1 MDAAR
6 GARRPLTAAQALRGL
21 ALASLVALA
30 LLGPRPAQ
38 ATLQEAIR
46 GALAALPED
55 APMRA
60 VRAAWQARGFAPRF
74 VEPQPPFAATEAARE
89 AVGLLGAA
97 TGRGLDP
104 TAYRAESLRAAL
116 DAPRDERGAAAF
128 EAALAAALARLY
140 ADAGFGRIDPRS
152 LGYDLPQQRR
162 RAALEPA
169 VREALQH
176 PVPALGL
183 EAVEPT
189 LPVYRP
195 LVAALAEW
203 RRRAAQPGLPPL
215 PPQPRKVSPG
225 DAWTGVDLLRER
237 LLAEGDLDPAAA
249 ADGPDRAPGRYQGE
263 LVDAVRRFQARHGLE
278 ADGVIGAQTRSAL
291 DTPPAARVRSIEL
304 SLERLRWL
312 GATPRDRYVAINI
325 PEFRLW
331 AVEDGRVA
339 TTMAVIVGRA
349 VSGTPVFV
357 DAIEA
362 VQFNPY
368 WNVPRSIA
376 AKELHPKLARDPGW
390 LAREHM
396 ELLGAVGGDL
406 RAALASGAARLR
418 QRPGVD
424 NALGR
429 VMFSLPNTHDV
440 YLHDTPARTL
450 FARSRRDFSHG
461 CVRLERPLELARF
474 VLAGLPDWTPQ
485 RMDAVIAEGRN
496 QWVRVPAPVPVLIF
510 YSTVNM
516 GPDGRAR
523 FLPDVYGLD
532 ARLDGALRALE
543 RGTPARVL
551 R

>member
-6 GARRPLTAAQALRGL
+6 GARRAVFPARALRVL
-21 ALASLVALA
+21 ALAVLAAFA
-30 LLGPRPAQ
+30 LLDPLAARAALP
-38 ATLQEAIR
+38 EAIR
-46 GALAALPED
+46 GAVAALPDE
-55 APMRA
+55 ASTRA

-74 VEPQPPFAATEAARE
+74 VEPQAPFAATVAARE
-89 AVGLLGAA
+89 AVDLLGAA
-97 TGRGLDP
+97 AGRGLDP
-104 TAYRAESLRAAL
+104 QAYRVGTLRAAL
-116 DAPRDERGAAAF
+116 DAPRDERAAAAL

-140 ADAGFGRIDPRS
+140 ADAGFGRIDPRT

-162 RAALEPA
+162 RTALEPA
-169 VREALQH
+169 VREALAD
-176 PVPALGL
+176 PAPASGL
-183 EAVEPT
+183 ASVEPS
-189 LPVYRP
+189 LPAYRA
-195 LVAALAEW
+195 LLAVLAEA
-203 RRRAAQPGLPPL
+203 RQRAAEPPPPPL
-215 PPQPRKVSPG
+215 PPLPRKVSPG
-225 DAWTGVDLLRER
+225 DAWTGVEALRAR
-237 LLAEGDLDPAAA
+237 LVAEGDLDRAAGAGDPAVA
-249 ADGPDRAPGRYQGE
+249 GRYQGD

-278 ADGVIGAQTRSAL
+278 TDGVIGAQTKGAL
-291 DTPPAARVRSIEL
+291 DMTPAERVRRLEL

-312 GATPRDRYVAINI
+312 GATPRGRYVAINI

-331 AVEDGRVA
+331 AVQDGRVA

-376 AKELHPKLARDPGW
+376 SKELYPKLARDPGW

-396 ELLGAVGGDL
+396 ELLGAAGGDL

-418 QRPGVD
+418 QRPGAD

-474 VLAGLPDWTPQ
+474 VLAELPDWSPQ
-485 RMDAVIAEGRN
+485 RIEAVIGQERN
-496 QWVRVPAPVPVLIF
+496 QWVRVPTPVPVLIF
-510 YSTVNM
+510 YSTVNV
-516 GPDGRAR
+516 GPDGRPL

-532 ARLDGALRALE
+532 TKLDRALRAL
-543 RGTPARVL
+543 GSATTGQAAR
-551 R
+551 